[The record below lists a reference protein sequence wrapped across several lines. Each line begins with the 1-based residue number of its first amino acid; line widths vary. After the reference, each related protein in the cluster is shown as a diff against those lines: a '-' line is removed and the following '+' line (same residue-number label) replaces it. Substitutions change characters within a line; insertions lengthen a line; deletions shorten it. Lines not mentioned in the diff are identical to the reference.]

1 LIEHNPLVPRHL
13 YLGLTGYK
21 IMSMNLMVLAMKA
34 KVGNPLRKLVLI
46 KLADNASDTGEC
58 WPSYQHI
65 ADQCEISKRSAM
77 AHIKQL
83 AAFGFLKIEHREGK
97 HHKNSSN
104 LYHLTISAGDSLVQ
118 EIHQGG
124 AGDSLGGSAGDSPR
138 ISNSLEP
145 VNETVISIVHKRI
158 CKSDLWKEFYQN
170 YPETRRGGTDAT
182 AWNKAKAMKLTD
194 NDFQLM
200 LDDVV
205 NRKAFHSGWANP
217 QYIQGIT
224 KYISEKLWLTPI
236 EQASQSTD
244 FSGQQSVSNWA
255 DGLANEFHGVNK

>member
-1 LIEHNPLVPRHL
+1 
-13 YLGLTGYK
+13 
-21 IMSMNLMVLAMKA
+21 MSMNLMVLAMKA

-83 AAFGFLKIEHREGK
+83 AEFGFLKIEHREGK

-104 LYHLTISAGDSLVQ
+104 LYHLTIGAGDSLVQ
-118 EIHQGG
+118 EIHHGG
-124 AGDSLGGSAGDSPR
+124 AGDSLGGSAGAAPR

-145 VNETVISIVHKRI
+145 VNETVISIVPKRNS
-158 CKSDLWKEFYQN
+158 KPGSWKEFYQQ

-182 AWNKAKAMKLTD
+182 AWKKAKSLKLTED
-194 NDFQLM
+194 DFQLM
-200 LDDVV
+200 LIDVI
-205 NRKAFHSGWANP
+205 NRKSFHAGWSDP

-236 EQASQSTD
+236 ERAQQQSTD
-244 FSGQQSVSNWA
+244 FAGEQTVSNWA
-255 DGLANEFHGVNK
+255 AGLDKEFHGVNQ